1 MRIILLSVLKTL
13 IFALLLI
20 NIATAS
26 RIPST
31 NLAIMIKTEK
41 AAFPEQN
48 ILIISALEKEM
59 KLKGFMGRIR
69 ILDQEKPL
77 PVSGETVIKITIT
90 ENYWKTKKLL
100 SIPYFLNRYT
110 REFILESFVEIPEGR
125 KGMSIKRMKA
135 KSSTPARTQYNYNDK
150 FDPGLFPIQAE
161 RLELEEKARR
171 LLAKKLAGHLFNQ
184 LR

>member
-1 MRIILLSVLKTL
+1 MRAILLSILKTL
-13 IFALLLI
+13 ISALLLV
-20 NIATAS
+20 NIAVAS

-48 ILIISALEKEM
+48 ILIVSALEKEM

-90 ENYWKTKKLL
+90 EKY
-100 SIPYFLNRYT
+100 
-110 REFILESFVEIPEGR
+110 
-125 KGMSIKRMKA
+125 
-135 KSSTPARTQYNYNDK
+135 
-150 FDPGLFPIQAE
+150 
-161 RLELEEKARR
+161 
-171 LLAKKLAGHLFNQ
+171 
-184 LR
+184 